1 MRVTCWPRCC
11 LMVRSE
17 GDLCVISSTTSSD
30 HKLWLV
36 KRTSHLCKVNVKLW
50 FFHILSGV
58 FSLWLRR
65 EQTVFYVMCDV
76 DVGRAKGNLWQPN
89 HKRWFYVWR
98 EWYWNEASS
107 DHLGKL
113 TPEKSRSLLDRSDEI
128 WSRGL
133 ATLVLCKILCPH
145 NRPVYCLICHWYR
158 HIWWLYRTVL
168 PLVALRRAAHI
179 ISILSF

>member
-11 LMVRSE
+11 PMVRSE
-17 GDLCVISSTTSSD
+17 GDLCVTSSTTSSD

-36 KRTSHLCKVNVKLW
+36 KRTSHLCKVNVRLW

-58 FSLWLRR
+58 FSLWLKQ
-65 EQTVFYVMCDV
+65 EHTVFYVICNV

-107 DHLGKL
+107 DHLQASWPQRNPGVYL
-113 TPEKSRSLLDRSDEI
+113 TGVMKYGRGFI
-128 WSRGL
+128 WCTIWPTVPVRHASYSGGQH
-133 ATLVLCKILCPH
+133 ILHTFPALFQSFYH
-145 NRPVYCLICHWYR
+145 HPTWSKK
-158 HIWWLYRTVL
+158 WL
-168 PLVALRRAAHI
+168 
-179 ISILSF
+179 S